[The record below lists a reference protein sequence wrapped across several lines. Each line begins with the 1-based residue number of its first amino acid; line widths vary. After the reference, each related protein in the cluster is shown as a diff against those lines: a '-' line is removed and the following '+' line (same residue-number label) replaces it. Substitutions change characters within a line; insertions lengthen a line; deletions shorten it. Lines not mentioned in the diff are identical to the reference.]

1 MPIPEFD
8 PATDALPAGIHEA
21 TWPEVAARFGG
32 NDRRNALLRGLRL
45 ALRTLANAGCIRVYL
60 GGSFVAAKAAPS
72 DWDGCYEPLV
82 GSKAADGNPG
92 PRTPSLGK
100 AIATGDKS
108 RMVLLYGGEIYSAAD
123 TTNRGDR
130 FIDFFQIDRQL
141 RPVGIVAIDLATLE

>member
-1 MPIPEFD
+1 
-8 PATDALPAGIHEA
+8 
-21 TWPEVAARFGG
+21 
-32 NDRRNALLRGLRL
+32 
-45 ALRTLANAGCIRVYL
+45 
-60 GGSFVAAKAAPS
+60 
-72 DWDGCYEPLV
+72 V
-82 GSKAADGNPG
+82 GSRAAASTPG

-108 RMVLLYGGEIYSAAD
+108 WMVLLYGGEIYSAAD